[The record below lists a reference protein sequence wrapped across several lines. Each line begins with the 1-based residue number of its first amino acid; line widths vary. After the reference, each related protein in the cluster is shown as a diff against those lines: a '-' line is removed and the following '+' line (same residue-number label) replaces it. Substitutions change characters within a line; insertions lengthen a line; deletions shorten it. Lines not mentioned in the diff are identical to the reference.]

1 MGRAC
6 PGPGAAAT
14 GGRKG
19 GEEGPPRPWSGRRWR
34 RPQAPRGR
42 RGCPSSGTG
51 AAAGPSHAGH
61 RARLGKGPR
70 VGRLGGQ
77 PGLGRQR
84 IQDSDLSRGTSL
96 GSLRPAAGG
105 RDGTGRD
112 GTGAGQ
118 GAQRAGS
125 GIRAVRTVPPP
136 GKGAGTPAEARVTR
150 GDSETLSAPK
160 DTEGALK
167 GRDHLRPRTTPHRKA
182 RTAMG
187 PGS

>member
-112 GTGAGQ
+112 GSGAG
-118 GAQRAGS
+118 GTERRERDPRRPHCS
-125 GIRAVRTVPPP
+125 STW
-136 GKGAGTPAEARVTR
+136 KGR
-150 GDSETLSAPK
+150 GDPS
-160 DTEGALK
+160 
-167 GRDHLRPRTTPHRKA
+167 R
-182 RTAMG
+182 G
-187 PGS
+187 PGNSGRQRDPKCPEGH